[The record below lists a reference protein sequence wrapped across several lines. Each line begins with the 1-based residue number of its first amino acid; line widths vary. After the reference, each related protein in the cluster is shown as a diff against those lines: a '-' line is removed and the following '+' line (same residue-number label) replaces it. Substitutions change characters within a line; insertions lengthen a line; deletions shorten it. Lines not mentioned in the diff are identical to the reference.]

1 MDYSVAEQQM
11 TQTQQQSQAV
21 IGKMQEF
28 AQKLRSA
35 APDETTGRE
44 WAMDL
49 REIAMGIQQQN
60 QSTMMLL
67 QQMGQYIHTL
77 ENELTTHP
85 APSIQPRGWG
95 TGGGWGTGSGFLGN
109 LTTGLGLGAGFAA
122 AEDVVN
128 DIFNQF

>member
-1 MDYSVAEQQM
+1 MDYTMAEQQI
-11 TQTQQQSQAV
+11 TQAQQQSQAV
-21 IGKMQEF
+21 MEKMQGF
-28 AQKLRSA
+28 AQKLSSQ
-35 APDETTGRE
+35 APDQTTGRE

-49 REIAMGIQQQN
+49 REIAMSIQMQN

-77 ENELTTHP
+77 ENELNTHP
-85 APSIQPRGWG
+85 APSIQPRGWSSG
-95 TGGGWGTGSGFLGN
+95 NGFLGN
-109 LTTGLGLGAGFAA
+109 LTTGLGLGAGFAV

>member
-1 MDYSVAEQQM
+1 MDYSVAEQQVS
-11 TQTQQQSQAV
+11 QVQQQSQAL
-21 IGKMQEF
+21 IDKMQGF
-28 AQKLRSA
+28 AQKLRSK
-35 APDETTGRE
+35 APDDTTGRE

-49 REIAMGIQQQN
+49 REIAMAVQQQN
-60 QSTMMLL
+60 QSAMMLM

-77 ENELTTHP
+77 ENELNTHP

-95 TGGGWGTGSGFLGN
+95 MGGGWGSGGGFLGN
-109 LTTGLGLGAGFAA
+109 LTAGLGMGAGFAA